1 MNNIKYIGMDVHQ
14 ATISVAVVSEK
25 GALLLETV
33 LAAQEKCIVE
43 FMQRWSGEVH
53 VTFEEGTWSTWL
65 YELLQPHAERV
76 LVCNPRKIAKRG
88 NKSDKIDAR
97 KLAYW
102 LRSGDLSP
110 VYHHDC
116 GVRHLKELSRSYM
129 TLSKDLTRIMNRIKA
144 LYRSW
149 GVACAGKSCYGERQR
164 SQWLAKL
171 PQGGVRQRADQLYQH
186 FDAVHPLLQAARK
199 AMLAESKKHMVCAR
213 LKKIP
218 YIGPIR
224 ATLLI
229 ALIQTAHRFRTKR
242 QLWSYAGL
250 GLVTVASG
258 EYEMVQGKPQRHKTP
273 LIRGLNPDCNRDLK
287 YVFKSTANRASGGR
301 GPFHDFYENLLA
313 QGMRADMARLT
324 LARKIAAIVLVLWK
338 KGVDFDPQQLKRQ
351 EA

>member
-33 LAAQEKCIVE
+33 LEAKEKCIVE

-76 LVCNPRKIAKRG
+76 LVCNPRKNGKRR

-110 VYHHDC
+110 VYHQDC
-116 GVRHLKELSRSYM
+116 GVRHLKELSRSYL
-129 TLSKDLTRIMNRIKA
+129 TLRKDVTRIMNRIKA

-149 GVACAGKSCYGERQR
+149 GIACGGKSCYGQRQR

-171 PQGGVRQRADQLYQH
+171 PPGGVRQRADQLYQQL
-186 FDAVHPLLQAARK
+186 DAVRPLMQAARK
-199 AMLAESKKHMVCAR
+199 TMLTEGKKHMVCGR
-213 LKKIP
+213 LKQIP
-218 YIGPIR
+218 YIGPVR

-229 ALIQTAHRFRTKR
+229 ALLQTPHRFRTKR
-242 QLWSYAGL
+242 QLWAYAGL
-250 GLVTVASG
+250 GLATEISG
-258 EYEMVQGKPQRHKTP
+258 EYRMVQGKPQRHKTP
-273 LIRGLNPDCNRDLK
+273 LIRGLNPDCNHELK
-287 YVFKSTANRASGGR
+287 YVFKSTANRASGGQ
-301 GPFHDFYENLLA
+301 GPLHDFYENLLT
-313 QGMRADMARLT
+313 QGMRAEMARLT

-351 EA
+351 AA